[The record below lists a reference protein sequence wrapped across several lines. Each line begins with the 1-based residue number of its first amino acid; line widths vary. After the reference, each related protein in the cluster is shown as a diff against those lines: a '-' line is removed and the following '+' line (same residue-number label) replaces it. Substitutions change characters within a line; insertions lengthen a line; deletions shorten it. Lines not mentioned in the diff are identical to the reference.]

1 MARSRSNV
9 AHEKVLNAALG
20 LFAERGIEATS
31 MDAITQVSGV
41 SKATIYNHWADKEA
55 LLLEVMLML
64 NGLDREPEDVDT
76 GDLQS
81 DLSTILTRKP
91 PDKFDDVR
99 NRMMPTL
106 IAYSAVHPE
115 FGKAWRHRV
124 MEPPRQCLKRVLKRG
139 ISRGLLPSNLDLEA
153 AMALLLGPM
162 LYAHVFHKDQQANKP
177 DLGPVTAH
185 AFWRAYSQ
193 AREHKIEEAGI
204 KKQPPKIRKRRVE
217 GRTTSRN
224 NRSSDKS

>member
-1 MARSRSNV
+1 MARSRSTE

-31 MDAITQVSGV
+31 MDAIAQASGV
-41 SKATIYNHWADKEA
+41 SKATIYNHWVDKEA
-55 LLLEVMLML
+55 LLLEVMLMV

-76 GDLQS
+76 GDLQR
-81 DLSTILTRKP
+81 DLTTVLTRKP
-91 PDKFDDVR
+91 PDKFDDAR

-124 MEPPRQCLKRVLKRG
+124 MEPPRQCLKRILKRG
-139 ISRGLLPSNLDLEA
+139 IARGLLPNNLDLES

-162 LYAHVFHKDQQANKP
+162 LYAHVFHKEQQPKSP
-177 DLGPVTAH
+177 DLGPVTAQT
-185 AFWRAYSQ
+185 FWRAYSQ
-193 AREHKIEEAGI
+193 VRKEHIVKAGI
-204 KKQPPKIRKRRVE
+204 ARPSAKRKLKAE
-217 GRTTSRN
+217 S
-224 NRSSDKS
+224 

>member
-1 MARSRSNV
+1 MGRSRSTE

-31 MDAITQVSGV
+31 MDAIAQSSGV

-55 LLLEVMLML
+55 LLLEVMLMV
-64 NGLDREPEDVDT
+64 NGLDREPEDVDS
-76 GDLQS
+76 GDLQR
-81 DLSTILTRKP
+81 DLTTVLTRKP
-91 PDKFDDVR
+91 PDKFDDAR

-124 MEPPRQCLKRVLKRG
+124 MEPPRLCLKRVLKRG
-139 ISRGLLPSNLDLEA
+139 IARGILPENLDLEA

-162 LYAHVFHKDQQANKP
+162 LYAHVFHKGQNPNAP
-177 DLGPVTAH
+177 DLGPVTA
-185 AFWRAYSQ
+185 ATFWRAYSQ
-193 AREHKIEEAGI
+193 ARKEHITKAGVARPSA
-204 KKQPPKIRKRRVE
+204 KKK
-217 GRTTSRN
+217 
-224 NRSSDKS
+224 SDG